1 MNKKQLMNNV
11 FKLED
16 MKELNEILDVDL
28 VYDSEQYMFN
38 GTIDSILDE
47 LEYSG
52 FDLKSV
58 IKNTTIDGFGYSFWE
73 LYYIKN
79 EDEYYLINYFI

>member
-1 MNKKQLMNNV
+1 MNTKQLMNNV

-16 MKELNEILDVDL
+16 MKELNDILDVDH
-28 VYDSEQYMFN
+28 VCDSEQYMFH
-38 GTIDSILDE
+38 GSIDSIIDE

-52 FDLKSV
+52 FDLNSV
-58 IKNTTIDGFGYSFWE
+58 VKNTTNDSFGYSFWE

-79 EDEYYLINYFI
+79 EDEYYLIGNYI